1 MQTENRDG
9 RPLREGGLLITQI
22 FQLSGRIFARKMRE
36 SGLTHITAEQG
47 RILFVLWQTD
57 NISIQELAKRT
68 MLSKSTLTA
77 MLDRLEDSGH
87 VVRIPSREDRRKI
100 MICLTEKDRQLQEV
114 YTQIS
119 REMIDLCYRGFREKE
134 IDVIEQSLRRVLNN
148 LNIIE

>member
-1 MQTENRDG
+1 MQTENRDR

-22 FQLSGRIFARKMRE
+22 SQLSGRIFARKMRE

-87 VVRIPSREDRRKI
+87 VVRIPSRDDRRKI